1 MKTNLISKENN
12 RANFTM
18 DFTAEEFENAVIE
31 AYKRT
36 KDQFRIDG
44 FRKGKAPRSVIE
56 RNYGEGVFFEEAI
69 NELFRTGYPQAL
81 KELDLDVI
89 DMPKADFSE
98 VGKGK
103 PLTVTIDVAIYP
115 VVEVKD
121 YKGVKVEQADSTITD
136 EMIDSDVAALQK
148 RNARMV
154 VAERPV
160 KEGDTV
166 FLDYAGFVG
175 EEQFEGGTAENQTLK
190 IGSGAF
196 IPGFEDQ
203 LIGAEAGQEVDVKVT
218 FPEEYHAENLAGK
231 EAVFHCKI
239 NEVKEEQLPELDDEF
254 AKDVSEFDTLAELK
268 EDTRARLQET
278 ADLRA
283 KNTAKD
289 KIVELVHEANPVE
302 VPQVMVN
309 DEIDNMIREMDQQ
322 MRYQGLS
329 IEQYFQFTGESM
341 ADFRKEVEEDA
352 KKRVG
357 SRIVL
362 RSIAAQ
368 EKMEITEE
376 DLENELNRMADLYR
390 MDLEGIKNLIG
401 EDNMDYFKKDIMIT
415 KVIDFL
421 YDNAKITIAK
431 PEKDEEK
438 AEKKAKKTTK
448 KADKEEKEE
457 KEAKKTTKKTSKKD
471 SEKKDEE

>member
-18 DFTAEEFENAVIE
+18 DFTAEEFESAVIE
-31 AYKRT
+31 AYKKT

-56 RNYGEGVFFEEAI
+56 RNFGEGVFYEDAI
-69 NELFRTGYPQAL
+69 NELFRTGYPAAL
-81 KELDLDVI
+81 KELDLEVI
-89 DMPKADFSE
+89 DMPAADFSE

-103 PLTVTIDVAIYP
+103 PLTVTIDVPIYP
-115 VVEVKD
+115 VYEVKD
-121 YKGVKVEQADSTITD
+121 YKGVKVEKADSKITD
-136 EMIDSDVAALQK
+136 EDVMKDIEALQK

-175 EEQFEGGTAENQTLK
+175 EEQFEGGTAENQSLK
-190 IGSGAF
+190 IGSGHF

-203 LIGAEAGQEVDVKVT
+203 LIGAEAGKEVDVKVT

-239 NEVKEEQLPELDDEF
+239 NEIKEEQLPELDDEF
-254 AKDVSEFDTLAELK
+254 VKDVSEFDTMDELK
-268 EDTRARLQET
+268 EDTRKRLQET

-283 KNTAKD
+283 ENDAKD
-289 KIVELVHEANPVE
+289 KLIELVYEANQVDVPE
-302 VPQVMVN
+302 VMIN
-309 DEIDNMIREMDQQ
+309 DEVDNMVREMDQQ
-322 MRYQGLS
+322 MRYQGLT
-329 IEQYFQFTGESM
+329 IEQYIQFTGGSIAE
-341 ADFRKEVEEDA
+341 FREQLKEEA

-362 RSIAAQ
+362 RSIGAQ

-376 DLENELNRMADLYR
+376 DTEKELNRMADLYR
-390 MDLEGIKNLIG
+390 MDLEGIKAMIG

-415 KVIDFL
+415 KVIDFI
-421 YDNAKITIAK
+421 YDNADVSIAK
-431 PEKDEEK
+431 PEK
-438 AEKKAKKTTK
+438 KAKKSTK
-448 KADKEEKEE
+448 KDSEEKADKEEK
-457 KEAKKTTKKTSKKD
+457 KETKKTKKTKK
-471 SEKKDEE
+471 EKDEE